1 MVQRTR
7 SMNCRLRWTIA
18 PALAAIV
25 LLGSFAIQASQSPPL
40 AFEVVSLKVNKPGER
55 RELAI
60 QYLPGGRFSARG
72 VPIPLLLAEAFD
84 TARLNPG
91 PEFQRKVD
99 VSVIERDLYD
109 IEAIA
114 PKDAIPPG
122 SPAKVRNDKMR
133 EMLQTLLKERFK
145 LRVHQETREDSAYA
159 IVTAKNGP
167 MFNSATIE
175 ECADRP
181 TNLFDPAS
189 CHSMAD
195 LVKFATRVGRLDRP
209 VVDKTGLTGLYSML
223 SVDWAAIITPGAFRR
238 EGIEPAQLLSDIL
251 ARMGL
256 KLDTQKATL
265 DMLVV
270 DYIETP
276 TTEN

>member
-1 MVQRTR
+1 MVRTV
-7 SMNCRLRWTIA
+7 L
-18 PALAAIV
+18 AIV
-25 LLGSFAIQASQSPPL
+25 LLGSFALQASQPAPL
-40 AFEVVSLKVNKPGER
+40 AFEVVSVKVNKPGER
-55 RELAI
+55 RELAV
-60 QYLPGGRFSARG
+60 QYLPGGRFSARAI
-72 VPIPLLLAEAFD
+72 PIPLLVAEAYD

-91 PEFQRKVD
+91 PEFRQKVD
-99 VSVIERDLYD
+99 ESVIERDLYD

-133 EMLQTLLKERFK
+133 EMLRTLLKERFK
-145 LRVHQETREDSAYA
+145 LRVHQETKEDSVYA
-159 IVTAKNGP
+159 VVAAKNGP
-167 MFNSATIE
+167 KFDSAKIE

-209 VVDKTGLTGLYSML
+209 VVDKTGLAGLYSMP
-223 SVDWAAIITPGAFRR
+223 SVDWAAIINPGTFRR

-251 ARMGL
+251 AGMGL

-276 TTEN
+276 TIEN

>member
-1 MVQRTR
+1 MALHAR
-7 SMNCRLRWTIA
+7 S
-18 PALAAIV
+18 LAIVIV
-25 LLGSFAIQASQSPPL
+25 LLGSITFQASQPGPL
-40 AFEVVSLKVNKPGER
+40 AFEVVSVKVNKPGER
-55 RELAI
+55 RELAV
-60 QYLPGGRFSARG
+60 QYLPGGRFSARSI
-72 VPIPLLLAEAFD
+72 PIPLLVAEAYD

-91 PEFQRKVD
+91 PEFQKKVD
-99 VSVIERDLYD
+99 TSVIERDLYD
-109 IEAIA
+109 IEAVA
-114 PKDAIPPG
+114 PKDAIPAG
-122 SPAKVRNDKMR
+122 SSAKVRNDKMR

-145 LRVHQETREDSAYA
+145 LRVHQETKEDLVYA

-167 MFNSATIE
+167 KFDSSTIE

-209 VVDKTGLTGLYSML
+209 VVDQTGLTGLYSMP
-223 SVDWAAIITPGAFRR
+223 SVDWATIINPGAFRR

-265 DMLVV
+265 NSLVV
-270 DYIETP
+270 DYIERP
-276 TTEN
+276 SLEN